1 MDFSL
6 DTLRDALL
14 LGLIIMLVIV
24 LYRRLLR
31 FLGKDDKAA
40 YANLSDQN
48 AVIEDGQLKVRFH
61 LPEQGSARIEIRD
74 DGNKVLQ
81 VALEADDLPVQDHE
95 ISIDISTF
103 APGKYSY
110 HLITHNQQ
118 SQRFFTV

>member
-40 YANLSDQN
+40 YASLSDQQ

-74 DGNKVLQ
+74 EGNKVLQ
-81 VALEADDLPVQDHE
+81 VALESDELPVQEHE
-95 ISIDISTF
+95 ISIDISGFT
-103 APGKYSY
+103 PGKYSY